1 MQEIL
6 GIFGVHLGKWKWE
19 RGEEKLKI
27 TNINYKFEK
36 LIDALRTLIQKIFKI
51 FLYVKIKKEVDF
63 FGTFLYF
70 S

>member
-27 TNINYKFEK
+27 ININYKFEK
-36 LIDALRTLIQKIFKI
+36 LIDALRTLIQKIF
-51 FLYVKIKKEVDF
+51 
-63 FGTFLYF
+63 
-70 S
+70 